1 MKKTAKRVI
10 GKMFDEYLESDSE
23 TWSALDREQQ
33 ETFNAYQDSI
43 KAGNADPEDLA
54 DVQYMALK
62 AGFFAG
68 FRITEE
74 LAAEAETE

>member
-1 MKKTAKRVI
+1 MKKTGVRAIEKL
-10 GKMFDEYLESDSE
+10 FDDYLESYSD

-33 ETFNAYQDSI
+33 DTFNAYQESI
-43 KAGNADPEDLA
+43 RAGNADPEDLA

-68 FRITEE
+68 FRTAGK
-74 LAAEAETE
+74 LAVESISK

>member
-43 KAGNADPEDLA
+43 KVGNADPEDLA

-68 FRITEE
+68 FRIAEE

>member
-10 GKMFDEYLESDSE
+10 GKMFDEYLESDSK

-43 KAGNADPEDLA
+43 KAGGADPEDLA

-68 FRITEE
+68 FRIAEE
-74 LAAEAETE
+74 LAAKAEME

>member
-1 MKKTAKRVI
+1 MKKAEKRLI
-10 GKMFDEYLESDSE
+10 QKMFDEYLESDSE

-33 ETFNAYQDSI
+33 ETFNAYQDSV
-43 KAGNADPEDLA
+43 KVGDVDPEDLT

-68 FRITEE
+68 FRIAEE
-74 LAAEAETE
+74 LEAEKE